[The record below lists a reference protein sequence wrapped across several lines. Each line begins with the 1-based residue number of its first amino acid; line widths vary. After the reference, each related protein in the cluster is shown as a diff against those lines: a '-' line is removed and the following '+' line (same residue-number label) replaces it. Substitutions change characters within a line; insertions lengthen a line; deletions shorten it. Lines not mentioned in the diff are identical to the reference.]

1 MTVRRRLRSV
11 LWRVPVEQEVR
22 EELAHH
28 RELRTQEL
36 IDRGWTSAAA
46 EAEAARR
53 VAGVEPALKRLGED
67 RNRSFARREW
77 LDELRQDLGFAL
89 RQCRSNPGFTLAA
102 VLTLALGLGG
112 TTAIFSVVNAVVLRP
127 FSYADP
133 DRVLLAYTTWTGRPG
148 GTSVGNFDYLRQRV
162 TTLDHFAAIQ
172 YASFNLADEGDPERV
187 SGQRVTWNYFAVF
200 GVAPLHGRTIAAEED
215 APGRANVVVLSHQLW
230 MRRFGGDLALLGRT
244 IRLSGEPY
252 TVIGIMPAS
261 FDGDVSD
268 GADLWVPVAFTPER
282 LAMYDEH
289 YLQLVARRRANVS
302 LAQVNDDLM
311 RGAQGLMRDHPDF
324 NKDRGAGAQVYSEFF
339 VGDYRTRLFILFS
352 AVSVVLLIAC
362 GNVANLLLAR
372 LAARSRELAI
382 RAAIGAGRGRI
393 VRQVLTESLVLA
405 FLGGVSGLVIAHWA
419 LPALIALAPAGV
431 PRLESAALDPIVLA
445 VASGLVLLCAF
456 VVGALPA
463 WHATRRSELREEL
476 GDGKGSSHGSLKPWL
491 RQTLIAAQAALVLIV
506 LAGAALLIRSAV
518 NLQNTPV
525 GFDTTG
531 VVTARVAL
539 PGAQYASAEQVL
551 LAFQNILDGVK
562 DAHGVHVAALD
573 SRPPLTGGGGSNG
586 LVPEGKPFVTDRINS
601 QAHFV
606 TPDYFDVLQIP
617 IKAGRAFTDTD
628 TRQAPLVMIINETLA
643 RAAYG
648 EADPIGKR
656 MGCCEGSPDDPM
668 WKTVVG
674 VVPDI
679 RARGPAQTPS
689 PEFYIPVQQ
698 IPDVAW
704 TWVMRTLSVVVRG
717 TDTTSMATAIR
728 AGVRQA
734 DPALPIFG
742 LTTMDD
748 GLRRV
753 LAQARFNTWLMSL
766 LAATGLVLAAIG
778 IYSVIAWLA
787 AQRAREIGVRMALGA
802 SARDVVAM
810 MTAQGLKP
818 VIVGLALGLAA
829 AFGVTRVIEAQLFNV
844 SARDPLTLATTAAGL
859 LLVAGLAAVVPAWR
873 ATRGDPASALRD

>member
-1 MTVRRRLRSV
+1 MTIRRRLRSV
-11 LWRVPVEQEVR
+11 LWRMPVEQEVR

-36 IDRGWTSAAA
+36 IDRGWTRAAA
-46 EAEAARR
+46 QAEAARR

-67 RNRSFARREW
+67 RNRHFARREW
-77 LDELRQDLGFAL
+77 LDELRQDLSFAL
-89 RQCRSNPGFTLAA
+89 RQCRINPGFTIAA
-102 VLTLALGLGG
+102 VLTLALGIGG

-127 FSYADP
+127 FPYADP
-133 DRVLLAYTTWTGRPG
+133 DRVLLAYTTWSGRPG

-162 TTLDHFAAIQ
+162 TTLEQFAAVQ
-172 YASFNLADEGDPERV
+172 YSSFNLADEGEPERV
-187 SGQRVTWNYFAVF
+187 PGQRVTWNYFSVF
-200 GVAPLHGRTIAAEED
+200 GVPPLYGRTFAPEED
-215 APGRANVVVLSHQLW
+215 EPGRASVAVLSHQLW
-230 MRRFGGDLALLGRT
+230 TRRFGADRSLLGRE

-268 GADLWVPVAFTPER
+268 GADLWVPIAFTPER

-289 YLQLVARRRANVS
+289 YLQLFARRRADVS
-302 LAQVNDDLM
+302 LSQVNDDLM

-324 NKDRGAGAQVYSEFF
+324 NKDRGAGAQVYSDFV
-339 VGDYRTRLFILFS
+339 VGDYRTRLFILLA
-352 AVSVVLLIAC
+352 AVAVVLLIAC

-372 LAARSRELAI
+372 LATRSRELAI

-405 FLGGVSGLVIAHWA
+405 GLGGAAGLLVARWA
-419 LPALIALAPAGV
+419 LPALVSLAPAGV
-431 PRLESAALDPIVLA
+431 PRLDSAALDPTVLA
-445 VASGLVLLCAF
+445 AASAVVLLSTLI
-456 VVGALPA
+456 VGALPA
-463 WHATRRSELREEL
+463 WHATRRSELKEEL
-476 GDGKGSSHGSLKPWL
+476 GDGKGAGHGSLKPWL
-491 RQTLIAAQAALVLIV
+491 RQTLIAAQSALVLIV

-525 GFDTTG
+525 GFDTSG

-539 PGAQYASAEQVL
+539 PGAQYASAEQVQ
-551 LAFQNILDGVK
+551 LAFQNILDRVRVAPGVQ
-562 DAHGVHVAALD
+562 AAALD

-586 LVPEGKPFVTDRINS
+586 LVPEGKPFIADRIIS

-606 TPDYFDVLQIP
+606 TPDYFEALRIP
-617 IKAGRAFTDTD
+617 IKAGRAFTGADI
-628 TRQAPLVMIINETLA
+628 RQAPLVMIINETLA

-648 EADPIGKR
+648 DANPIGKR

-674 VVPDI
+674 VVPDV
-679 RARGPAQTPS
+679 RARGPAETPS
-689 PEFYIPVQQ
+689 PEFYIPVRQ

-704 TWVMRTLSVVVRG
+704 TWVGRTLSVVVRG
-717 TDTTSMATAIR
+717 TDTASMATAIR
-728 AGVRQA
+728 AGVRRA
-734 DPALPIFG
+734 DPSLPIFG

-766 LAATGLVLAAIG
+766 LGATGLLLAAIG

-802 SARDVVAM
+802 SAADVVSM
-810 MTAQGLKP
+810 MTAHGLKP
-818 VIVGLALGLAA
+818 VIIGLALGLAA
-829 AFGVTRVIEAQLFNV
+829 AFGITRVIEAQLFNV
-844 SARDPLTLATTAAGL
+844 SARDPLTLVTTAVGL
-859 LLVAGLAAVVPAWR
+859 LIVAGLAAIVPAWR
-873 ATRGDPASALRD
+873 ATRVDPATALRD